1 MEIFKDIENASN
13 GSGLSDG
20 NLQAFVKY
28 KF

>member
-1 MEIFKDIENASN
+1 MEIFKDIENERN

-20 NLQAFVKY
+20 NIQAFVKY